1 MTDLM
6 GPDGAA
12 RALASRPSET
22 AAPGSTDT
30 FFGDCVAGVPGTGTV
45 IPATWLNRVSAQF
58 RRLVRGSGVT
68 ENNLDDEMA
77 ARAVR
82 SQRLNATGVVGGT
95 ANAITLTFT
104 PAFPSEASLA
114 HVPLRFVTLAA
125 NTGPVTLTVDG
136 VADPLTWP
144 DGTPLAAGD
153 LPAGVA
159 VEVRHDSAAY
169 RLTMATTAPISTGG
183 NPSYRYIS
191 STYLSSVGSST
202 VTPPD
207 GAKIGIV
214 ELWGGGGGSTAS
226 DSTNPVNGA
235 GGGGYKRGVIP
246 VSGGVAVAYTIG
258 AGGAPAAFGGTGATG
273 GTTTIGGI
281 SANGGAGS
289 SYTSVGGGGIGG
301 SGGTLSIGG
310 QSGGAYQSGGST
322 GGGGGAAARGGSGG
336 GSSDAG
342 AASDG
347 IQPGGGAGG
356 PGTGSHAG
364 KSGGAGAI
372 YIEWYG

>member
-12 RALASRPSET
+12 RSLGARPTET
-22 AAPGSTDT
+22 AAPGSADS

-58 RRLVRGSGVT
+58 RRLIRGSGVS
-68 ENNLDDEMA
+68 ENNLDDEMT

-104 PAFPSEASLA
+104 PAFPSEASLL
-114 HVPLRFVTLAA
+114 HVPLRFVTLSA

-191 STYLSSVGSST
+191 STYVSTVGAST
-202 VTPPD
+202 VTPPA
-207 GAKIGIV
+207 GAKIAVV
-214 ELWGGGGGSTAS
+214 ELWGGGGGSSAS
-226 DSTNPVNGA
+226 DATNSINGG
-235 GGGGYKRGVIP
+235 GGGGYKRGVIA
-246 VSGGVAVAYTIG
+246 VSGGVPVAYTVG
-258 AGGAPAAFGGTGATG
+258 AGGTAAAYGATGGTG

-281 SANGGAGS
+281 SAIGGTGSSFSSVGPGGAG
-289 SYTSVGGGGIGG
+289 GA
-301 SGGTLSIGG
+301 GGTLAIAG
-310 QSGGAYQSGGST
+310 QSGGAYQSGGAT
-322 GGGGGAAARGGSGG
+322 GGAGGVAARGGPGG
-336 GSSDAG
+336 NSSAGG
-342 AASDG
+342 AASAG

-356 PGTGSHAG
+356 PGSGTNAG
-364 KSGGAGAI
+364 AVGGAGAI
-372 YIEWYG
+372 HIEWYG